1 MKIDSILN
9 ASFEMN
15 CTGIELRAGK
25 PPIAYVNSVKILIPG
40 YESALTIV
48 EISEII
54 SELIDYK
61 NLTLGSTG
69 LVFPYTDLEH
79 SDYKVTI
86 LTPRSV
92 HFERVSKSV

>member
-9 ASFEMN
+9 ASFRMN
-15 CTGIELRAGK
+15 CTDIALRSGK
-25 PPIAYVNSVKILIPG
+25 PPIAYHNDVKMLVPG
-40 YESALTIV
+40 HETPLTIV

-69 LVFPYTDLEH
+69 LVFSYTDLEH